1 MMKQSIEISEERKVL
16 KETYLLL
23 KGEYVQLLTD
33 KDMLLDF
40 GKSQLEALYV
50 VKIGKKQFELLEIR
64 LTVKGLKK
72 QFELAMTY
80 VNRNEKID
88 WRLIEQIVE
97 QSLANDYAEIIK
109 ESCRIEKANHILS
122 NLASPERSVELRK
135 LYRQLAKELHP
146 DVNQNLTEQQINL
159 WHAVRR
165 AYEYGDLESLR
176 ALSVMAND
184 AENSSE
190 NLSDDELST
199 QIELIKA
206 GIEKLLSDIRQIRST
221 FPFNIEKELRNE
233 EWVAEQNRQTDQLI
247 EEAQMQKLKI
257 EERINIL
264 KSL

>member
-1 MMKQSIEISEERKVL
+1 MNPSIEMSDDKKAL
-16 KETYLLL
+16 KESYLLL

-50 VKIGKKQFELLEIR
+50 VKIGKKQLELLELR

-72 QFELAMTY
+72 QFELAMAY

-88 WRLIEQIVE
+88 WISIKRTVE
-97 QSLANDYAEIIK
+97 QFLANDYAKIIE
-109 ESCRIEKANHILS
+109 ESCRIEKANFLLS

-135 LYRQLAKELHP
+135 LYRKLAKELHP
-146 DVNQNLTEQQINL
+146 DVNQNLSEQQINL
-159 WHAVRR
+159 WHAVRH

-176 ALSVMAND
+176 ALSIMVND
-184 AENSSE
+184 
-190 NLSDDELST
+190 SDDNSELLSKDNLNT
-199 QIELIKA
+199 QIELLKA
-206 GIEKLLSDIRQIRST
+206 GIDKLLSEIKQIRST

-233 EWVAEQNRQTDQLI
+233 EWVAEQNRQTELQM
-247 EEAQMQKLKI
+247 EEDLLQKQKY
-257 EERINIL
+257 EERISLL